1 MVVMSREQ
9 EELVQKVQA
18 LMARQFGTVSPESMR
33 KLFDAYDRN
42 GDGKIEASELE
53 TLLVDAGVGNAFTR
67 GAWVRGII
75 SAMDQNSDK
84 RIDWDEFSKAV
95 G

>member
-1 MVVMSREQ
+1 MAVMSREQ

-18 LMARQFGTVSPESMR
+18 LMARKFGGTDPGAMR

-42 GDGKIEASELE
+42 GDGKIEAHELE
-53 TLLVDAGVGNAFTR
+53 TLLADAGVGNMLTR
-67 GAWVRGII
+67 GAWIKGII
-75 SAMDQNSDK
+75 SALDQNSD
-84 RIDWDEFSKAV
+84 RHIDWDEFSKAV